1 MRPRFTRP
9 LEPADFLA
17 RFWQKAPL
25 FMPAAAAGLQH
36 PDPDTLAGLA
46 LEEGVESRII
56 TGSGAGPWNS
66 QHGPFSP
73 DDFASMPRANWT
85 LLVQSVDHFLTE
97 VSLLLDDFRFLPSWR
112 IEDIM
117 ISYAARGGS
126 VGPHF
131 DRYDVFLVQA
141 RGERRWQLGPLCDET
156 TPLMPH
162 DSLRLL
168 ENMPVENEYLARPGD
183 VLYLPPGVAHYGI
196 AQDDDCVTWSVGL
209 RAPSPLEVLE
219 RLVDAVGESDD
230 HQGLFR
236 DAGRRPATE
245 SASLSREDQQALVH
259 QGLAAI
265 TEDQQRIALASLLSE
280 PRQPDGLDFEVDCG
294 HIAAALPNAVLVRHG
309 ATRLILDDL
318 GDAWLNGECW
328 PLDDESRPLVSLLAS
343 KRFYEADELGVF
355 DRPGQIDLVNE
366 WVESG
371 FFVWLGSDDA

>member
-1 MRPRFTRP
+1 MRPRFDLP
-9 LEPADFLA
+9 LDPADFLA

-25 FMPAAAAGLQH
+25 FMPACATGLAH

-46 LEEGVESRII
+46 LEEGVESRLIS
-56 TGSGAGPWNS
+56 GSGAGPWNS

-73 DDFASMPRANWT
+73 DDFASMPRSNWT

-97 VSLLLDDFRFLPSWR
+97 VSLLLDDFRFLPAWR
-112 IEDIM
+112 LEDIM

-131 DRYDVFLVQA
+131 DRYDVFLIQA
-141 RGERRWQLGPLCDET
+141 RGQRHWQLGPMCDES

-168 ENMPVENEYLARPGD
+168 QDMPVESEHLASPGD
-183 VLYLPPGVAHYGI
+183 VLYLPPGIAHYGI
-196 AQDDDCVTWSVGL
+196 AQDDDCVTWSVGF

-219 RLVDAVGESDD
+219 RLVDAVAETDEQ
-230 HQGLFR
+230 HGLFR
-236 DAGRRPATE
+236 DPQRQPPADPALLGRR
-245 SASLSREDQQALVH
+245 DQQALVK

-265 TEDQQRIALASLLSE
+265 TEDQQRMALGGLLSE
-280 PRQPDGLDFEVDCG
+280 PRQPNGLDFEVDCG
-294 HIAAALPNAVLVRHG
+294 HIAAALPGAVLVRHG

-328 PLDDESRPLVSLLAS
+328 PLDEDSRPLVSLLAS
-343 KRFYEADELGVF
+343 KRYYEAAELAAF
-355 DRPGQIDLVNE
+355 DQPGQIDLVNE
-366 WVESG
+366 WVDSG
-371 FFVWLGSDDA
+371 FFVWLGSDDE